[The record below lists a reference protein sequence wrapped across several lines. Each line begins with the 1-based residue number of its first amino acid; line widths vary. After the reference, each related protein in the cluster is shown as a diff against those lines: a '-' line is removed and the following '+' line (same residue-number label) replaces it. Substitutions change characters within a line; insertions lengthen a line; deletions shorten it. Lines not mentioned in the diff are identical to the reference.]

1 MIKSDLYTENNMD
14 TVSCSDVIQVVLDVA
29 GSIPVVGDAAQAAV
43 GEAVGKAGNAVLRA
57 MPVLVPLMANLPDIF
72 QKLKDSMPKGKNL
85 APKRAVTT
93 AKAAK
98 ACSGMSKGKV
108 QTGAKK
114 SKSGGTKDLNR
125 EKTSGKAVC
134 VNGKCFTADTLV
146 LTKSGLRPIKEI
158 CKGDDIYS
166 RNEETGETGFQKV
179 KEVFVTEAHTIYHI
193 WLDGKE
199 EVKTTAYHSFFVKDR
214 GWVTAIQLREA
225 DLLETAEGTAGI
237 TGITKVRHDEPVDV
251 YNFHVDE
258 WNSFFV
264 SKGLIYVHNNEIEH
278 VLEKHSLSNEEVRQ
292 WYKDRLAEIDKS
304 LDKNAPLEQQARQ
317 AHAMRNEYRTRA
329 RELMKD
335 RAEAARLDREHPHL
349 TWEEAVRKYESKGY
363 TGDEVY
369 KQIIGSSQRSNSEV
383 DKRWLKN
390 IIKT

>member
-1 MIKSDLYTENNMD
+1 MIKSDLYTENNMSP
-14 TVSCSDVIQVVLDVA
+14 VSCSDVIQVVLDVA

-72 QKLKDSMPKGKNL
+72 QKLKDSMPKGENP
-85 APKRAVTT
+85 APKRAVATV
-93 AKAAK
+93 KAAK
-98 ACSGMSKGKV
+98 VCSGMSKGKV

-125 EKTSGKAVC
+125 EKTNGKAVC
-134 VNGKCFTADTLV
+134 VNGKCFTGDTLV

-237 TGITKVRHDEPVDV
+237 TGVTKVRHDKPVDV

-264 SKGLIYVHNNEIEH
+264 SKVLIYVHNKEEEH
-278 VLEKHSLSNEEVRQ
+278 MPENHSLGLVKTRR
-292 WYKDRLAEIDKS
+292 WYIKQEKKIKKKVDRS
-304 LDKNAPLEQQARQ
+304 LSVKGQAKQ
-317 AHAMRNEYRTRA
+317 AFKLRNKYRTKA
-329 RELMKD
+329 RVLMKD
-335 RAEAARLDREHPHL
+335 RQLAKKLNKEEKNM
-349 TWEEAVRKYESKGY
+349 TWRQIINKYKAKGY
-363 TGDEVY
+363 KGDDVY
-369 KQIIGSSQRSNSEV
+369 KKILKASSTSRT
-383 DKRWLKN
+383 KLTK
-390 IIKT
+390 KLLGKK

>member
-1 MIKSDLYTENNMD
+1 MIKSDLYTENNMSP
-14 TVSCSDVIQVVLDVA
+14 VSCSDVIQVVLDVA

-72 QKLKDSMPKGKNL
+72 QKLKDSMPKGENP
-85 APKRAVTT
+85 APKRAVATV
-93 AKAAK
+93 KAAK
-98 ACSGMSKGKV
+98 VCSGMSKGKV

-125 EKTSGKAVC
+125 EKTNGKAVC
-134 VNGKCFTADTLV
+134 VNGKCFTGDTLV

-264 SKGLIYVHNNEIEH
+264 SKGLIYVHNNEEHTDEADKLDWSDVSKKGKSAVEH
-278 VLEKHSLSNEEVRQ
+278 VKRHQIPKPERDRHGVFNEDAIETVEKAWAKRKTGTSRPDNVGGAI
-292 WYKDRLAEIDKS
+292 YNIPYP
-304 LDKNAPLEQQARQ
+304 NAG
-317 AHAMRNEYRTRA
+317 
-329 RELMKD
+329 
-335 RAEAARLDREHPHL
+335 
-349 TWEEAVRKYESKGY
+349 YESGKKNRGEILNY
-363 TGDEVY
+363 VT
-369 KQIIGSSQRSNSEV
+369 IIVVG
-383 DKRWLKN
+383 KN
-390 IIKT
+390 PKVVTAFPSDGTY

>member
-14 TVSCSDVIQVVLDVA
+14 PVSCSDVIQVVLDVA

-43 GEAVGKAGNAVLRA
+43 GEAVGKLGNAVLRA

-72 QKLKDSMPKGKNL
+72 QKLKDSMPKGKNP

-125 EKTSGKAVC
+125 EKANGKAVC

-258 WNSFFV
+258 WSSYFV
-264 SKGLIYVHNNEIEH
+264 TENKIFVHNNEEH
-278 VLEKHSLSNEEVRQ
+278 VEERNVDVTTGEGYGAGDPPVRIDGEWSDNDIKQALLGHSPRGLGNPDIHHGDQMPGASLHEIRPGDHRNNRALHPNKYNQGVTAEMRQ
-292 WYKDRLAEIDKS
+292 SDRELHWWY
-304 LDKNAPLEQQARQ
+304 
-317 AHAMRNEYRTRA
+317 RA
-329 RELMKD
+329 REQGADQKFPDLI
-335 RAEAARLDREHPHL
+335 
-349 TWEEAVRKYESKGY
+349 Y
-363 TGDEVY
+363 
-369 KQIIGSSQRSNSEV
+369 
-383 DKRWLKN
+383 DKK
-390 IIKT
+390 

>member
-14 TVSCSDVIQVVLDVA
+14 PVSCSDVIQVVLDVA

-43 GEAVGKAGNAVLRA
+43 GEAVGKLGNAVLRA

-72 QKLKDSMPKGKNL
+72 QKLKDSMPKGKNP

-125 EKTSGKAVC
+125 EKANGKAVC

-237 TGITKVRHDEPVDV
+237 TGVTKVRHDEPVDV

-264 SKGLIYVHNNEIEH
+264 SKGLIYVHNNEEEHKTTTIELDPSETNPEAYLRKAFH
-278 VLEKHSLSNEEVRQ
+278 EKKYDKSEPKYYYEWEANGYKYVVRSHPGNKRYTQAEKVYRVSRQGKILDKHGQGTGTEYLGTDGNWYAERVLKRDNANAGAKLTHIPL
-292 WYKDRLAEIDKS
+292 EID
-304 LDKNAPLEQQARQ
+304 
-317 AHAMRNEYRTRA
+317 
-329 RELMKD
+329 
-335 RAEAARLDREHPHL
+335 
-349 TWEEAVRKYESKGY
+349 
-363 TGDEVY
+363 
-369 KQIIGSSQRSNSEV
+369 
-383 DKRWLKN
+383 
-390 IIKT
+390 

>member
-258 WNSFFV
+258 WNSCFV

>member
-1 MIKSDLYTENNMD
+1 MIKSDLYTENNMGP
-14 TVSCSDVIQVVLDVA
+14 VSCSDVIQVVSDVA

-72 QKLKDSMPKGKNL
+72 QKLKDSMPKGKNP

-114 SKSGGTKDLNR
+114 SKSGGTKDLNG
-125 EKTSGKAVC
+125 EKTNGKAVC
-134 VNGKCFTADTLV
+134 VNGKCFTGDTLV

-264 SKGLIYVHNNEIEH
+264 SKGLIYVHNNEEEHKTTTIE
-278 VLEKHSLSNEEVRQ
+278 LDPSETNPEAYLQKSLNEKKFVKADETYKNGWEDTNYSYEVRIHPGEKKHTDAEFIYRVGRKGKARDAHGQ
-292 WYKDRLAEIDKS
+292 GPGIEYLGSDRNWYFKRDIQKDDALAKLTHIPLEID
-304 LDKNAPLEQQARQ
+304 
-317 AHAMRNEYRTRA
+317 
-329 RELMKD
+329 
-335 RAEAARLDREHPHL
+335 
-349 TWEEAVRKYESKGY
+349 
-363 TGDEVY
+363 
-369 KQIIGSSQRSNSEV
+369 
-383 DKRWLKN
+383 
-390 IIKT
+390 